1 MILNAKNLPGP
12 ENSVKSLEGLVCC
25 NVNCKEPKGCPICN
39 QKWKYPASS
48 LLFHNL
54 LGNFVFKNHSVKKK
68 KKNHRVCMQL
78 YLFLIVFE
86 LWPWT
91 LNPEDDYVK
100 RWLMCPGA
108 LEFIRPKQPCT
119 LYNMVRVRTSFPAHC
134 SEVSS
139 DWEWPLTMTQELR
152 VGWSKNIF
160 FQRDY
165 IYVRSS
171 YKTRRNLIGSSG
183 TFYISLVIAHLPW
196 WYSKCHGRITWCPS
210 LT

>member
-1 MILNAKNLPGP
+1 MNY
-12 ENSVKSLEGLVCC
+12 
-25 NVNCKEPKGCPICN
+25 KEPKGCPNCN

-54 LGNFVFKNHSVKKK
+54 LGNFVFKNH
-68 KKNHRVCMQL
+68 RVCMQL

-86 LWPWT
+86 LWPCR
-91 LNPEDDYVK
+91 NPEDDYVK
-100 RWLMCPGA
+100 MWLMCPGA
-108 LEFIRPKQPCT
+108 LEFIRPKQPGT
-119 LYNMVRVRTSFPAHC
+119 LYRMVRVRSSFPAHC

-139 DWEWPLTMTQELR
+139 DWRWLLTMTQELR

-165 IYVRSS
+165 VRSS
-171 YKTRRNLIGSSG
+171 YKTQRNLIGSSG

-210 LT
+210 LM